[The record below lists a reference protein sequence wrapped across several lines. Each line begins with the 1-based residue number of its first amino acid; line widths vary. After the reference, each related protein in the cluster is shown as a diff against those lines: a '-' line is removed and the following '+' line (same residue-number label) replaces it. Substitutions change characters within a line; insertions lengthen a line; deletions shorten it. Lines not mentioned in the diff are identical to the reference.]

1 MPHSQQFYSFDI
13 ANHVFPIRIL
23 LKNVRSEGFFYA
35 GYDHEYPGVINKSKK
50 EGKEKQTEEEN
61 KNYDYKIAFNKD
73 ILITLKNKSNKS
85 VNNIFFTLIAASDLL
100 MFHMK
105 LETLGLSKEVRFSSQ
120 VKLTRAFIDNKSTN
134 K

>member
-1 MPHSQQFYSFDI
+1 M
-13 ANHVFPIRIL
+13 
-23 LKNVRSEGFFYA
+23 
-35 GYDHEYPGVINKSKK
+35 
-50 EGKEKQTEEEN
+50 EKQTKEDN

-85 VNNIFFTLIAASDLL
+85 VKIVYFTLIAASDLL

-105 LETLGLSKEVRFSSQ
+105 VQTLGFSNEVRCSSQ
-120 VKLTRAFIDNKSTN
+120 VKLTRPFIVNKSTE